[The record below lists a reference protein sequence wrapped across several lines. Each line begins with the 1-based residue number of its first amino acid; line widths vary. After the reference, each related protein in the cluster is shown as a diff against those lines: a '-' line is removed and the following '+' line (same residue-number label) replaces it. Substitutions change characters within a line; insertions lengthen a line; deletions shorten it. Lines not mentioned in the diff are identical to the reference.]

1 MAPIE
6 LLGMDRKALEALLDG
21 WGEPSFRATQL
32 YTALYRQRLR
42 DPARIS
48 TLSRPLRRRLLEQAR
63 ISWPLIE
70 KEFRSTDGTVRYLLR
85 LRDGETIETVL
96 MPEQGR
102 DTICLST
109 QAGCPVNCKFCLT
122 ALLGLVRNLSAGE
135 IVGQVL
141 LVAERNGLGLG
152 LGLGLEPGLE
162 PGEATRRPV
171 NLVLMGMGE
180 PLLNYDEVMASVR
193 LLADSQ
199 GVGLSAR
206 RMTLSTAGVV
216 PRIADLGREPV
227 RPRLAVSLNATT
239 DAVRSRLMPLNKKW
253 PIAALLEACH
263 VFPLRPGERLT
274 FEYALLDRINDTPAD
289 ARRLV
294 RLVKQ
299 VGAGRAK
306 VNLIALNPGAELPFR
321 TPSDQRVRSFQS
333 ILVEGGVLAFIRKPR
348 GRDIFA
354 ACGQLKRTEEPEREL
369 LRLAAQTPS
378 VAESRLATA
387 DG

>member
-6 LLGMDRKALEALLDG
+6 LLGMDRKALEALLTR
-21 WGEPSFRATQL
+21 WGEPSYRATQL

-48 TLSRPLRRRLLEQAR
+48 TLSRPLRRRLREQAR

-141 LVAERNGLGLG
+141 LVAERNGLE
-152 LGLGLEPGLE
+152 LGLELGK
-162 PGEATRRPV
+162 ATRRPV

-180 PLLNYDEVMASVR
+180 PLLNYDAVMAAVR

-216 PRIADLGREPV
+216 PRIADLGRETV

-253 PIAALLEACH
+253 PIATLLEACRA
-263 VFPLRPGERLT
+263 FPLRPGERLT
-274 FEYALLDRINDTPAD
+274 FEYALLDGINDTPAD

-299 VGAGRAK
+299 VGAGHTK

-321 TPSDQRVRSFQS
+321 TPSDQRVRSFQG
-333 ILVEGGVLAFIRKPR
+333 ILVEAGVLAFIRKPR

-369 LRLAAQTPS
+369 LRLAAQPPS

>member
-6 LLGMDRKALEALLDG
+6 LLGMGRKALEALLAR
-21 WGEPSFRATQL
+21 WGEPPYRATQL

-42 DPARIS
+42 DPARFS

-70 KEFRSTDGTVRYLLR
+70 KEFRSTDGTLRYLLR

-96 MPEQGR
+96 MPEQSR

-122 ALLGLVRNLSAGE
+122 ALLGPIRNLSAGE

-141 LVAERNGLGLG
+141 LVAERNGLELG
-152 LGLGLEPGLE
+152 ED
-162 PGEATRRPV
+162 ARRPV

-180 PLLNYDEVMASVR
+180 PLLNYDAVMAAVR

-206 RMTLSTAGVV
+206 RMTLSTAGIV

-253 PIAALLEACH
+253 PIATLLEACRS
-263 VFPLRPGERLT
+263 FPLRPGERLT
-274 FEYALLDRINDTPAD
+274 FEYALLDRVNDTRAD
-289 ARRLV
+289 ARRLIRHV
-294 RLVKQ
+294 RR
-299 VGAGRAK
+299 VGGRTK
-306 VNLIALNPGAELPFR
+306 VNLIALNPGAELPFH
-321 TPSDQRVRSFQS
+321 TPSDERVRAFQA
-333 ILVEGGVLAFIRKPR
+333 ILVEAGVLAFVRKPR

-369 LRLAAQTPS
+369 LRLAGQNPS
-378 VAESRLATA
+378 VVGRRLTPVE
-387 DG
+387 DRR

>member
-6 LLGMDRKALEALLDG
+6 LLGMDRKALEALLTR
-21 WGEPSFRATQL
+21 WGEPSYRATQL

-48 TLSRPLRRRLLEQAR
+48 TLSRPLRRRLREQAR

-122 ALLGLVRNLSAGE
+122 ALLGLIRNLSAGE

-141 LVAERNGLGLG
+141 LVAERNGLE
-152 LGLGLEPGLE
+152 LGLELGK
-162 PGEATRRPV
+162 ATRRPV

-180 PLLNYDEVMASVR
+180 PLLNYDAVMAAVR

-216 PRIADLGREPV
+216 PRIADLGRETV

-253 PIAALLEACH
+253 PIATLLEACRA
-263 VFPLRPGERLT
+263 FPLRPGERLT
-274 FEYALLDRINDTPAD
+274 FEYALLDGINDTPAD

-299 VGAGRAK
+299 VGAGHTK

-321 TPSDQRVRSFQS
+321 TPSDQRVRSFQG
-333 ILVEGGVLAFIRKPR
+333 ILVEAGVLAFIRKPR

-369 LRLAAQTPS
+369 LRLAAQPPS